1 MTNEIKS
8 QVEAL
13 LREDDRLKAIE
24 YLKGSYN
31 ISEQDATILV
41 EALEREVGLARE
53 DFSGPEIRTATT
65 LGGTLKV
72 EVAGLLKSG
81 RKLEAV
87 QHVRSHLQVGM
98 REALSMVEEVAR
110 EVTPGYVSYN
120 PAGCL
125 KTVVKGIGYFVM
137 VVALMS
143 LATALIIF
151 VVQKNSIST
160 SDRVNGV
167 VNELRFLDSGE
178 SAPVVTFEWKGKK
191 RLYESTNYTNPDEYA
206 VGQEVP
212 LFVNREDP
220 DNIILDT
227 FSGRWSLIVGFG
239 VIGSGLMLIAIVFLY
254 FGRRKF

>member
-8 QVEAL
+8 EVDAL
-13 LREDDRLKAIE
+13 LRKGDRLKAIE
-24 YLKGSYN
+24 YLKETYQ
-31 ISEQDATILV
+31 ISAQDATILV
-41 EALEREVGLARE
+41 EALERETGLVRE
-53 DFSGPEIRTATT
+53 DLGAVDVGTTTT
-65 LGGTLKV
+65 LDGTLKV

-98 REALSMVEEVAR
+98 REALVIVEEVASD
-110 EVTPGYVSYN
+110 VTPGYVSYN

-125 KTVVKGIGYFVM
+125 KTVIKGIGYFVM

-151 VVQKNSIST
+151 LVQKNSIST

-178 SAPVVTFEWKGKK
+178 SAPVVIFEWKGKK

-206 VGQEVP
+206 VGEEVP

-239 VIGSGLMLIAIVFLY
+239 VIGFGLMLIAIVFLY